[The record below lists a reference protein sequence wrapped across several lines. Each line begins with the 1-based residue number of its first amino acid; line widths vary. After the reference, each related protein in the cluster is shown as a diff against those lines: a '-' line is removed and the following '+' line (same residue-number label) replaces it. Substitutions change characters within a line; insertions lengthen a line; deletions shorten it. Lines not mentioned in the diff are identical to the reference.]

1 LWRAPSSTPVSGRNE
16 AGGGTDVNARWTNRG
31 GGTNVNTGWVGRLV
45 RRAVDVDASLE
56 HERRASALGGQVLD
70 VETPW

>member
-1 LWRAPSSTPVSGRNE
+1 LWRSRLR
-16 AGGGTDVNARWTNRG
+16 DTND
-31 GGTNVNTGWVGRLV
+31 NTGWVGRPIPASAADD
-45 RRAVDVDASLE
+45 RRSGSPGGAAPDVDASLE